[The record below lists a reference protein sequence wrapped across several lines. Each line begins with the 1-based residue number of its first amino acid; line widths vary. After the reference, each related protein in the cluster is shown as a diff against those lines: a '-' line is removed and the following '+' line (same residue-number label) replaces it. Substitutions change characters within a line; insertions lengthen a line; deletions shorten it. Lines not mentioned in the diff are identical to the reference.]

1 LENNKFKKE
10 YLSYFESI
18 LGLTL
23 DLNDDQ
29 SIKVINLPNII
40 MKINASIV
48 TDLLQPIEELLKDE
62 ESLSKYESEKT
73 FYKKIL
79 TTKYIY
85 NIINPSVDI
94 NIIDDF
100 VESLQSLSN
109 KTYEQNN
116 CQMGFILFNNPQE
129 NIKDELT
136 KLDIEYIQF
145 NEELSIK
152 DVDSNKQSLKL
163 VDSLSLSYV
172 LNSSYKI
179 IGLAKKR
186 KSSQSISSIMS
197 SRYNKDDESKF
208 KYHMYRHFGYE
219 NPQQDS
225 YEQEIF
231 DIDNTIRD
239 IKEQINKLNIET
251 YKLQRELNYKKII
264 FNDDK
269 LILGELAHALVNNS
283 VKKEKLEV
291 NLNELKIQQMN
302 ILEAAYAKK
311 SVKNLNSNDIKNPNS
326 YLVNKNIHYIQINS
340 NKIEWFIN
348 DNLVC
353 VLSNGKWRIQ
363 NYNLISHLIL
373 EYILR
378 QFIDTIP
385 KNEKFIEVI
394 NKIIPKCI
402 ILFNYIRSLSNKNI
416 GALIVILEQS
426 KQTKKTIFNTLLNN
440 KKLDEN
446 EYKFIIK
453 TEKSNSLN
461 IHSCDSYLFELISS
475 VDGAIILDRF
485 FNILSFGEMINN
497 SIETPPVLESGSRT
511 LAAAKASRYGLS
523 IKVSEDG
530 DISLYED
537 GSPLIKL

>member
-1 LENNKFKKE
+1 MENHKLKIE
-10 YLSYFESI
+10 YLKSFESI

-23 DLNDDQ
+23 DLNDDL
-29 SIKVINLPNII
+29 SIKVVNLPNII

-48 TDLLQPIEELLKDE
+48 TDLIQPIEELLKDDD
-62 ESLSKYESEKT
+62 SLSKYESEKT

-100 VESLQSLSN
+100 VESLQLLSN
-109 KTYEQNN
+109 KTYEQNKN
-116 CQMGFILFNNPQE
+116 QMGFILFNNPQE
-129 NIKDELT
+129 NIKDELA
-136 KLDIEYIQF
+136 KLDIEYIKF
-145 NEELSIK
+145 KEEISIK
-152 DVDSNKQSLKL
+152 DVDKNKQSLKL

-172 LNSSYKI
+172 LNSRYKI

-197 SRYNKDDESKF
+197 SRYHKDDESKF

-219 NPQQDS
+219 NPQQGS
-225 YEQEIF
+225 YEQEIS
-231 DIDNTIRD
+231 DIDDTIRD
-239 IKEQINKLNIET
+239 IEEQINNLNIET
-251 YKLQRELNYKKII
+251 YQLQKEYNYKK
-264 FNDDK
+264 FVYNDDK
-269 LILGELAHALVNNS
+269 LIVGDIAHAINNNS
-283 VKKEKLEV
+283 VKKEKLKV
-291 NLNELKIQQMN
+291 NLNDLKIQQIN
-302 ILEAAYAKK
+302 ILEASYAKK
-311 SVKNLNSNDIKNPNS
+311 SINNQNLNRNPNS
-326 YLVNKNIHYIQINS
+326 FIVNKNIHYIQINS

-363 NYNLISHLIL
+363 NYNLISNLIL

-378 QFIDTIP
+378 QSKDTIP

-394 NKIIPKCI
+394 NKLIPKCI
-402 ILFNYIRSLSNKNI
+402 ILFNNIRSLSNKNI
-416 GALIVILEQS
+416 GALIVILEKS
-426 KQTKKTIFNTLLNN
+426 NKTKKTIFKTLLEK

-453 TEKSNSLN
+453 TGKSNNLN

-475 VDGAIILDRF
+475 VDGAIILDRY
-485 FNILSFGEMINN
+485 FNIISFGEIISN
-497 SIETPPVLESGSRT
+497 SIETPPVVESGTRT
-511 LAAAKASRYGLS
+511 LAAAKSSRYGLS

-530 DISLYED
+530 DISLYEN